1 MFEAIQGIQG
11 IQGDPTVYLN
21 GEHLPLSKAGI
32 SVLDRGFIFGD
43 GIYEVV
49 PVYWQQPFRM
59 QEHLDRLDRSL
70 RKIDIAQ
77 PFSRE
82 QWQSLITNLLAA
94 QPKRDH
100 AMVYIQVTRGVAK
113 RDHAFPNPPVKPTVF
128 AMVSP
133 MTPPTEVLRTQG
145 VRAISI
151 EDMRWLH
158 CDIKSV
164 SLLGNVLAKQ
174 AAIKAGVDEVIQFR
188 DGVLTEG
195 AACNVWMVEDG
206 KVYGSPKDN
215 RVLEGIRY
223 GLFAQL
229 CAECG
234 LTFVLEPVSRERV
247 VAADELMVS
256 SATREVLPVVELDG
270 KPVGAGTPGAVYA
283 RLRQAY
289 DDCLSRLR
297 QQGQQEVLA

>member
-1 MFEAIQGIQG
+1 MFDPIQGIE
-11 IQGDPTVYLN
+11 GDPIVYLN
-21 GEHLPLSKAGI
+21 GQHLPLSQAGI

-49 PVYWQQPFRM
+49 PVYWQKPFRM

-70 RKIDIAQ
+70 AKIEIAQ
-77 PFSRE
+77 PFTRQ
-82 QWQSLITNLLAA
+82 QWQSLIAELLAV
-94 QPKRDH
+94 QPQRDF

-113 RDHAFPNPPVKPTVF
+113 RDHVFPNPPVKPTVF

-133 MTPPTEVLRTQG
+133 MTRPTDALRTQG
-145 VRAISI
+145 VRAVSI

-188 DGVLTEG
+188 DGFMTEG
-195 AACNVWMVEDG
+195 AACNVWVVQDG
-206 KVYGSPKDN
+206 KVFGAPKDN
-215 RVLEGIRY
+215 QVLEGIRY
-223 GLFAQL
+223 GLFQEL
-229 CAECG
+229 CDQCG
-234 LTFVLEPVSRERV
+234 LAFTLEPIERHRV
-247 VAADELMVS
+247 VNADEIMVS
-256 SATREVLPVVELDG
+256 SATREVVPVVEIDG
-270 KPVGAGTPGAVYA
+270 KPVGTGKPGPVYG

-289 DDCLSRLR
+289 DDCLNRLR
-297 QQGQQEVLA
+297 

>member
-1 MFEAIQGIQG
+1 MFDAIQGIE
-11 IQGDPTVYLN
+11 GDPLVYLN
-21 GEHLPLSKAGI
+21 GSHLPLSQAGV

-49 PVYWQQPFRM
+49 PVYYQQPFRM

-70 RKIDIAQ
+70 AKIEIAQ
-77 PFSRE
+77 PMSRE
-82 QWQSLITNLLAA
+82 QWQSLIAELLSK

-100 AMVYIQVTRGVAK
+100 VMVYIQVTRGVAK
-113 RDHAFPNPPVKPTVF
+113 RDHAFPNPPVRPTVF

-133 MTPPTEVLRTQG
+133 MTLPSEVLRTRG
-145 VRAISI
+145 VRAIGI

-188 DGVLTEG
+188 GDVLTEG
-195 AACNVWMVEDG
+195 AACNVWVVENG
-206 KVYGSPKDN
+206 RVYGAPKDN
-215 RVLEGIRY
+215 QVLEGIRY
-223 GLFAQL
+223 GLFEQL
-229 CAECG
+229 CDRCG
-234 LTFVLEPVSRERV
+234 LEFVLEPISRQRV
-247 VAADELMVS
+247 MQADELMVS
-256 SATREVLPVVELDG
+256 SATREVLPVVELDHTPVGSG
-270 KPVGAGTPGAVYA
+270 KPGPVYA

-289 DDCLSRLR
+289 DDCLVRLCPK
-297 QQGQQEVLA
+297 EI

>member
-1 MFEAIQGIQG
+1 MFEAIQGIE
-11 IQGDPTVYLN
+11 GDPIVFLN
-21 GEHLPLSKAGI
+21 GTHVPLSKAGI

-59 QEHLDRLDRSL
+59 KEHLDRLDRSL
-70 RKIDIAQ
+70 AKIEITE
-77 PFSRE
+77 PFARE
-82 QWQSLITNLLAA
+82 QWHSLISDLLAV

-113 RDHAFPNPPVKPTVF
+113 RDHAFPNPSVKPTVF

-133 MTPPTEVLRTQG
+133 MTPPSEALRAKG
-145 VRAISI
+145 VRAVSM

-174 AAIKAGVDEVIQFR
+174 TAIKAGVDEVIQFR
-188 DGVLTEG
+188 NDVMTEG
-195 AACNVWMVEDG
+195 AACNVWMVEGG
-206 KVYGSPKDN
+206 KVFGAPKDN
-215 RVLEGIRY
+215 QVLEGIRY
-223 GLFAQL
+223 GLFQEL
-229 CAECG
+229 CDRCG
-234 LTFVLEPVSRERV
+234 LAFTLEPISRERV
-247 VAADELMVS
+247 LKAEELMVS
-256 SATREVLPVVELDG
+256 SATREVLPVIELDG
-270 KPVGAGTPGAVYA
+270 QPVGSGAPGPVYG

-289 DDCLSRLR
+289 DDCLSELR
-297 QQGQQEVLA
+297 CNEVMP